1 MKRKLEFIL
10 KNNEGSFLYEID
22 LTKDVLGEGSC
33 QDCVF
38 LSTCGALN
46 VHDRIIRK
54 TEFGEWKV
62 SDTDVVCDIVPDCVF
77 SPGFSIRN
85 CKCQKLE
92 FTGKENNFVS
102 FSEEDFMYNEE
113 TDTTSPNYFTT
124 SELINVFCKSDFCPI
139 KKKNLECFKTLECP
153 FREVFEKYNTGIAFL
168 PPTP

>member
-22 LTKDVLGEGSC
+22 LTKDVLSEGSC
-33 QDCVF
+33 QDCMF
-38 LSTCGALN
+38 LSTCGALK

-54 TEFGEWKV
+54 MESGEWKA
-62 SDTDVVCDIVPDCVF
+62 SDTDVICDLVPDYVF
-77 SPGFSIRN
+77 SSGFSIRN
-85 CKCQKLE
+85 YKRQKLE
-92 FTGKENNFVS
+92 STGNENNFVS

-124 SELINVFCKSDFCPI
+124 PELINVFCKSDFCPI

-153 FREVFEKYNTGIAFL
+153 FKEVFEKYNTGIAFIT
-168 PPTP
+168 PTP